1 MENGLFD
8 KIKTINYDKIQINNT
23 LNQKLNSSK
32 KKELDKCFKQKIIID
47 QNLKLYEKLLLEQ
60 KKRNENNTIIQ
71 NTLEKVLTQKI
82 LLDHKINYIKE
93 LEDINDDNLL
103 KINKKNITNNLKTN
117 KNFTISKTNNFCNNS
132 LNNIS
137 INNNKKDLNPLLKEE
152 IKLNSLKEI
161 FDNYS
166 KLHNYKQID
175 RGLFSSINNK
185 INLMNLSEFSK
196 FSSEFLIKISR
207 QKLVEIFRKNSS
219 NLNYLTFNEFLI
231 VIEKLSLAIHE
242 NKKQIILK
250 KIQKIK
256 KQLKT
261 TKLNEEISNLKIE
274 YEKLK
279 NTTFKEIIEN
289 FYDYLDLYN
298 KTLYRKKMK
307 GFIIP
312 FKKNLK
318 IKKLNLKIDNNEIKK
333 IIELK
338 KKEKEKLILSQK
350 KIQKNLLYQNILKL
364 YKINNYQL
372 QQSKKLPNESIY
384 SNLIL
389 NNQNFQNEN
398 NLDKTHSTI
407 NIIKNENEINNKID
421 DNSRISWEKLDEL
434 NINDLKLDENDKQ
447 ILDDSYNSDDE
458 DLLLHLNYTQ
468 NKSQD
473 KKLIKNYSTYNIKYK
488 NMKLPIINQNKIVK
502 NNFPNQNYLNKRI
515 FSRNNSELNFINKK
529 INMYNNSIKN
539 FVK

>member
-117 KNFTISKTNNFCNNS
+117 KNFTISKTNNFYNNS

-261 TKLNEEISNLKIE
+261 TKLNEEISILKIE

-338 KKEKEKLILSQK
+338 KKKR
-350 KIQKNLLYQNILKL
+350 KN
-364 YKINNYQL
+364 
-372 QQSKKLPNESIY
+372 
-384 SNLIL
+384 
-389 NNQNFQNEN
+389 
-398 NLDKTHSTI
+398 
-407 NIIKNENEINNKID
+407 
-421 DNSRISWEKLDEL
+421 
-434 NINDLKLDENDKQ
+434 
-447 ILDDSYNSDDE
+447 
-458 DLLLHLNYTQ
+458 
-468 NKSQD
+468 
-473 KKLIKNYSTYNIKYK
+473 
-488 NMKLPIINQNKIVK
+488 
-502 NNFPNQNYLNKRI
+502 
-515 FSRNNSELNFINKK
+515 
-529 INMYNNSIKN
+529 
-539 FVK
+539 